1 MGKWWEE
8 TVVYQIYP
16 RSFQDSNGDGI
27 GDLKGITKRLDYLK
41 WLGIGAVWICPV
53 YDSPNIDMGYD
64 IRDYEKIMEE
74 FGTMEDFLELLEG
87 LHSRGMR
94 LIMDLVVNHTSDEHT
109 WFVEARKSKENPYR
123 DYYIWKDG
131 AKEIPPNNWSSFFTP
146 SAWSYESDTKQWY
159 LHLFSQHQPDL
170 NWENPKMREDV
181 YRMMNRW
188 LDLGVDGFRM
198 DVVTLYAKDQNFPDS
213 KENANFDGYSFG
225 GAYFTA
231 QPKLHDYLR
240 EMRVRCFDGRDCMCV
255 GEGTC
260 VSPRE
265 AGALTRDGRELDQVF
280 QFDLMDIDGGKDKWE
295 VLPFSLEKMKAIVEA
310 WNQNLNWNT
319 LFWSNHDQP
328 RTVSRFGCVKTEE
341 LRVRSAKMLAAA
353 MHLLRG
359 TSYIYQGE
367 EIGMTNVDFREENQ
381 LMDVES
387 LNFLKTAR
395 ENGVRQEAW
404 ESVLKKGRDN
414 ARTPMQWS
422 DQAWAGFSEKSPW
435 IVVNPNYKTIN
446 VRQAYEDPDSI
457 LYFYRDLIRLKTSSH
472 ALTYGDFHKQLWDHP
487 QIFAYTRE
495 DEKERYLI
503 LCNMSDAVAE
513 YQMPENFAKGRKILG
528 NVQSSVPERLEAWE
542 TQVIWQS
549 R

>member
-87 LHSRGMR
+87 LHRRGMR

-367 EIGMTNVDFREENQ
+367 EIGMTNADFREENQ

-395 ENGVRQEAW
+395 ENGERQEAW

>member
-87 LHSRGMR
+87 LHRRGMR

-367 EIGMTNVDFREENQ
+367 EIGMTNADFREENQ

>member
-1 MGKWWEE
+1 M
-8 TVVYQIYP
+8 
-16 RSFQDSNGDGI
+16 
-27 GDLKGITKRLDYLK
+27 
-41 WLGIGAVWICPV
+41 
-53 YDSPNIDMGYD
+53 
-64 IRDYEKIMEE
+64 
-74 FGTMEDFLELLEG
+74 
-87 LHSRGMR
+87 
-94 LIMDLVVNHTSDEHT
+94 
-109 WFVEARKSKENPYR
+109 
-123 DYYIWKDG
+123 
-131 AKEIPPNNWSSFFTP
+131 
-146 SAWSYESDTKQWY
+146 
-159 LHLFSQHQPDL
+159 
-170 NWENPKMREDV
+170 
-181 YRMMNRW
+181 
-188 LDLGVDGFRM
+188 
-198 DVVTLYAKDQNFPDS
+198 
-213 KENANFDGYSFG
+213 
-225 GAYFTA
+225 
-231 QPKLHDYLR
+231 
-240 EMRVRCFDGRDCMCV
+240 
-255 GEGTC
+255 
-260 VSPRE
+260 
-265 AGALTRDGRELDQVF
+265 
-280 QFDLMDIDGGKDKWE
+280 
-295 VLPFSLEKMKAIVEA
+295 LPFSLEKMKAIVEA